1 MYVYSI
7 VSVYTPSIS
16 FDPILVVYIAH
27 IPVPDATPPSSMNF
41 SHLLLP
47 SVNQLFTCM
56 SAMVDN
62 STLSPPACPHGA
74 AASSASD
81 NCEVTMTARRQLELN
96 LQVVIAAGSGGG
108 GGAGDQKGTGGR
120 KWMGCA
126 STEVALRLLSAVPCM
141 QQG

>member
-7 VSVYTPSIS
+7 VSVYTPSK
-16 FDPILVVYIAH
+16 FFYPILVVYIAR
-27 IPVPDATPPSSMNF
+27 IPVATVTPPSSKNF

-62 STLSPPACPHGA
+62 STPSPPPPHGA

-96 LQVVIAAGSGGG
+96 LQVVIAAGSGG
-108 GGAGDQKGTGGR
+108 AGDQRRTGRR
-120 KWMGCA
+120 KWMGFA

>member
-1 MYVYSI
+1 M
-7 VSVYTPSIS
+7 
-16 FDPILVVYIAH
+16 VYIANL
-27 IPVPDATPPSSMNF
+27 PVATVTPPSSMNF
-41 SHLLLP
+41 SHLILP

-62 STLSPPACPHGA
+62 STPSPPACPLGA

-96 LQVVIAAGSGGG
+96 LQVVIAAGS